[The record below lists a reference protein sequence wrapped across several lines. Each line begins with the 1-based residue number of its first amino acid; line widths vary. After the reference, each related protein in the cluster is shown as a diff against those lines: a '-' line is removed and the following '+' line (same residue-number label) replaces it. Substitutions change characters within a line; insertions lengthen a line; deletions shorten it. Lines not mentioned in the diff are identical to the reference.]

1 MKYYYAR
8 QDLFGVTWV
17 ECSLRDYYH
26 LGSLGVTVKKGDG
39 SVNGVRIRPRVELS
53 DYVRRQPTLADEELE
68 DGKLDE
74 QFWNEP
80 VHTPMKDAILEEL
93 RDSAP
98 AVISVLFDAV
108 IEEEDLQVD
117 PQQVEYFIN
126 EELINPDYDELE
138 FGDAEEEVSDS
149 VAPSTFAD
157 SSTNINRWFPR
168 AVITLPKGD
177 TSINDIKRIQRAIY
191 TLVESGM
198 IHDNDQLDGD
208 KFVAR
213 LETHR
218 DVTINT
224 SQKDRANPSVLFLPD
239 FSPSCASYAS
249 LYNTLLAGVSSIR
262 DDFNVVSA
270 PHFNGLPKWFIING
284 TRDKREMEMFGRDY
298 VDDNCEWGGVSER
311 AEAQK
316 FYADVLGKRCS
327 LYDISTVIIAGDMDG
342 TWCYRLLLDNP
353 QIERMIWVDGSYWQD
368 EKQMTNRTS
377 ELLYKLDITGAKR
390 TLAKSKLIYWSGV
403 KKVEDF
409 VRAIERSNSW

>member
-8 QDLFGVTWV
+8 QDLFGSTWV
-17 ECSLRDYYH
+17 ECSFSKYH
-26 LGSLGVTVKKGDG
+26 NLQRKGVVPVRTV
-39 SVNGVRIRPRVELS
+39 S
-53 DYVRRQPTLADEELE
+53 DDLDVTSIPETEDEI
-68 DGKLDE
+68 
-74 QFWNEP
+74 
-80 VHTPMKDAILEEL
+80 HTPMKDAILDEL
-93 RDSAP
+93 RDTAP
-98 AVISVLFDAV
+98 AIISLLFDEIV
-108 IEEEDLQVD
+108 EEEDLQVD
-117 PQQVEYFIN
+117 PQQVEYFID

-149 VAPSTFAD
+149 VTPSTPFAD

-168 AVITLPKGD
+168 AAITLPKGD

-191 TLVESGM
+191 TLMEGGM
-198 IHDNDQLDGD
+198 VHDNDQLDGD

-224 SQKDRANPSVLFLPD
+224 SQKDRANPSILFLPD
-239 FSPSCASYAS
+239 FSPSCSSYAS
-249 LYNTLLAGVSSIR
+249 LYNTLLSGVSTIR

-270 PHFNGLPKWFIING
+270 PHFNGLPKWFVVNG
-284 TRDKREMEMFGRDY
+284 VRDKKEMEYFDTDYCREDSDGDMWGRAT
-298 VDDNCEWGGVSER
+298 ER
-311 AEAQK
+311 EDAQK
-316 FYADVLGKRCS
+316 FYAAVLGKRCS

-342 TWCYRLLLDNP
+342 TWCYKLLLDNP
-353 QIERMIWVDGSYWQD
+353 QVERMIWVDGSYWSD
-368 EKQMTNRTS
+368 EKCMTNRTS

-390 TLAKSKLIYWSGV
+390 TLAKSKLVYWSGV

>member
-1 MKYYYAR
+1 MTKYYYAR
-8 QDLFGVTWV
+8 QDLFGTIWV
-17 ECSLRDYYH
+17 ECTVNEYDSLTME
-26 LGSLGVTVKKGDG
+26 GVSTKFECGGD
-39 SVNGVRIRPRVELS
+39 
-53 DYVRRQPTLADEELE
+53 
-68 DGKLDE
+68 
-74 QFWNEP
+74 EP
-80 VHTPMKDAILEEL
+80 HTPMKDAILDEL
-93 RDSAP
+93 RDKAP
-98 AVISVLFDAV
+98 TIISMLFDEV
-108 IEEEDLQVD
+108 VSEEDLQVD
-117 PQQVEYFIN
+117 PQQVKYFID

-149 VAPSTFAD
+149 VVPSTPVAD

-168 AVITLPKGD
+168 AAITLPKGD

-191 TLVESGM
+191 TLMEGGM

-224 SQKDRANPSVLFLPD
+224 SQKDRANPSILFLPD

-249 LYNTLLAGVSSIR
+249 LYNTLLAGVSAIR

-284 TRDKREMEMFGRDY
+284 THDKREMEMFGRDY
-298 VDDNCEWGGVSER
+298 VDDNCEWGSVSER

-342 TWCYRLLLDNP
+342 TWCYKLLLDNP